1 MVRELSAAGREHAQ
15 SAPARISDMYRLFT
29 PAFYLRFFEKPGNL
43 AMGKKL
49 TIPPFWTSKAFWV
62 NAIVIA
68 IMIDQ
73 YIQSWPQNPVSWIFW
88 EGLIL
93 AVLNN
98 ILVWLQNQTV
108 KNLKTQLKGYLG
120 HRSSD

>member
-1 MVRELSAAGREHAQ
+1 MSIGKGILIGVLSLLIFTAILIAAFFA
-15 SAPARISDMYRLFT
+15 
-29 PAFYLRFFEKPGNL
+29 YLRFFEKPGNL
-43 AMGKKL
+43 SMGKKL

-93 AVLNN
+93 AVLKN
-98 ILVWLQNQTV
+98 ILVWLQNQTI
-108 KNLKTQLKGYLG
+108 KYL
-120 HRSSD
+120 RK

>member
-1 MVRELSAAGREHAQ
+1 MSIGKGILIGVLSLIIFAVILIAA
-15 SAPARISDMYRLFT
+15 F
-29 PAFYLRFFEKPGNL
+29 FVYLRFFEKPGNL
-43 AMGKKL
+43 AMGRRKL

-98 ILVWLQNQTV
+98 ILVWLQNQTI
-108 KNLKTQLKGYLG
+108 KYLRKISG
-120 HRSSD
+120 TK